1 MTMVKAY
8 CVNEEG
14 RFPKSNFKAVVPGL
28 IEKEVMDTLVLET
41 GSIEITNLDVNSAM
55 IDPKK
60 DIKEYHSDW
69 FAKAEEVSTELF
81 KLAEDAI
88 AADDNIEVVILQR
101 LPRFDR
107 GSNDISKIHHT
118 TALIVIPPVST
129 KQNNRALE
137 NCA

>member
-1 MTMVKAY
+1 M
-8 CVNEEG
+8 
-14 RFPKSNFKAVVPGL
+14 
-28 IEKEVMDTLVLET
+28 IDTLVLET

-60 DIKEYHSDW
+60 DIKEYHSEW

-107 GSNDISKIHHT
+107 GSNDISKIKSK
-118 TALIVIPPVST
+118 LSEFNKYKNLKFLFFNLSKKMKLLSSV
-129 KQNNRALE
+129 
-137 NCA
+137 